1 MIGLIGGMSW
11 ASTVEYY
18 RLANELVAQRLG
30 GFHSARIIVASVDFA
45 DAGELLAEQA
55 RALEAA
61 GADSC

>member
-11 ASTVEYY
+11 ASTVQYY

-45 DAGELLAEQA
+45 DF
-55 RALEAA
+55 
-61 GADSC
+61 ADF